1 MEARPPDLP
10 SLSPAAY
17 ASALSNRT
25 IEVWDGFWFTPRDP
39 IVLGLVRIC
48 AGLMLLYTHVAWGLE
63 FETFLGADSILSPA
77 LVRDVQPTVW
87 PSFWWY
93 VPVVWGPL
101 VHWVCLTILAL
112 FTAGVLTRITSIL
125 AVVIAVSYANRLF
138 FATFGLDQINCM
150 LAFYLAIG
158 PAGAA
163 LSVDQ
168 WLRGRAR
175 GESCWSGPPSV
186 GANIAT
192 RLIQVHMCVIYFY
205 AGAAKLNGGAW
216 WDGTAMWLAFSS
228 YEYQTV
234 DMTWLAWH
242 PFAYSFLTHV
252 TVVWEL
258 SFCVL
263 VWFPLLRPLVIAM
276 AVPLHLG
283 TGLCLGMWTF
293 GLVMLVGC
301 SAFLSPGVV
310 RKVLGIGP
318 G

>member
-1 MEARPPDLP
+1 MDPQQTDLP
-10 SLSPAAY
+10 SLSLAGYVSTLAE
-17 ASALSNRT
+17 RT
-25 IEVWDGFWFTPRDP
+25 VQVWDRFWFVPRDP
-39 IVLGLVRIC
+39 VVLGLIRIC
-48 AGLMLLYTHVAWGLE
+48 TGLMLLYTHAVWGLQLE
-63 FETFLGADSILSPA
+63 AFLGPNTILDA
-77 LVRDVQPTVW
+77 KLVREVQPTVW

-93 VPVVWGPL
+93 VPLAWVPI

-112 FTAGVLTRITSIL
+112 FTAGVLSRITSIL
-125 AVVIAVSYANRLF
+125 ALVIAVSYANRLF

-168 WLRGRAR
+168 WLRGKARA
-175 GESCWSGPPSV
+175 ESRVAAPPSF
-186 GANIAT
+186 GANIST

-205 AGAAKLNGGAW
+205 AGTAKLNGGAW
-216 WDGTAMWLAFSS
+216 WDGSAMWLAFAS

-242 PFAYSFLTHV
+242 PFVYNLMSHV
-252 TVVWEL
+252 TVAWEL

-263 VWFPLLRPLVIAM
+263 VWFPLLRPLVLAL

-283 TGLCLGMWTF
+283 IGLCLGMWTF
-293 GLVMLVGC
+293 GIIMLVGC
-301 SAFLSPGVV
+301 AAFISPALLRRVLRIPSA
-310 RKVLGIGP
+310 
-318 G
+318 